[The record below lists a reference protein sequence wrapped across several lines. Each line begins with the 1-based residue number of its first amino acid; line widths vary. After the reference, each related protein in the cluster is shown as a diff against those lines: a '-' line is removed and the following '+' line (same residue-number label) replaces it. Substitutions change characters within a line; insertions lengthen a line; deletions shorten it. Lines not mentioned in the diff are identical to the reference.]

1 MSNPTRTYHF
11 AIDGLSPR
19 TLPMARLAEYIADLA
34 SLLGQPEHVHFDRV
48 SEGSAILVHEVD
60 EAAVP
65 AVEQRLGAV
74 GRDDAPADVAKAF
87 RTMNERL
94 AKDQARASLREPG
107 GAEIIPFPGVEQT
120 PGLTYGPFRERGSL
134 DGVLIRVGGKDDTVP
149 VHLLDGD
156 KVHICNANREVAR
169 LLAPSLFGPIL
180 RVHGEGRWER
190 DQEGKWNLLRF
201 DIRDFEPLD
210 DVPLGEAVRRLRAVK
225 GSGWQRISEPARELH
240 RLRGGHGEND

>member
-1 MSNPTRTYHF
+1 MSKSTRTYHF
-11 AIDGLSPR
+11 AIDGFSPR
-19 TLPMARLAEYIADLA
+19 TLPMARLAGYIADLA
-34 SLLGQPEHVHFDRV
+34 NLLGQPEHVHFDRV
-48 SEGSAILVHEVD
+48 SEGSATLVHEVD

-74 GRDDAPADVAKAF
+74 GRDDAPKDVTKAF
-87 RTMNERL
+87 RAMNERL
-94 AKDQARASLREPG
+94 AKDHARASLREPG
-107 GAEIIPFPGVEQT
+107 GAEIVPFPGVEQT
-120 PGLTYGPFRERGSL
+120 RGLAYGPFRERGTL

-156 KVHICNANREVAR
+156 KVHICNANRDVAR
-169 LLAPSLFGPIL
+169 RLAPNLFGPIL

-190 DQEGKWNLLRF
+190 DEDGNWKLLRF

-225 GSGWQRISEPARELH
+225 GSGWSGIPEPARELE
-240 RLRGGHGEND
+240 RLRGGQRRND

>member
-1 MSNPTRTYHF
+1 MTNPTRTYHF
-11 AIDGLSPR
+11 AIDAFSPR
-19 TLPMARLAEYIADLA
+19 TLPMARLAEYIGDLA
-34 SLLGQPEHVHFDRV
+34 NLLGQPEHVHFNRV
-48 SEGSAILVHEVD
+48 SEGSAVLVHEVD

-65 AVEQRLGAV
+65 AVEQRLGFV
-74 GRDDAPADVAKAF
+74 GRDDAPADVVKAY
-87 RTMNERL
+87 RAMNARL
-94 AKDQARASLREPG
+94 AKDDARASLREPG
-107 GAEIIPFPGVEQT
+107 GAEIIPFPGVEQVR
-120 PGLTYGPFRERGSL
+120 GLTYGPFRERGTL

-169 LLAPSLFGPIL
+169 LLAPNLFGPIL

-190 DQEGKWNLLRF
+190 DEDGNWNLLRF

-225 GSGWQRISEPARELH
+225 GSGWQQISEPARELH
-240 RLRGGHGEND
+240 RLRGGRGEND

>member
-1 MSNPTRTYHF
+1 MAELNSADSAVTESLAALDTCFPMADSTMSNPTRT
-11 AIDGLSPR
+11 
-19 TLPMARLAEYIADLA
+19 
-34 SLLGQPEHVHFDRV
+34 
-48 SEGSAILVHEVD
+48 
-60 EAAVP
+60 
-65 AVEQRLGAV
+65 
-74 GRDDAPADVAKAF
+74 
-87 RTMNERL
+87 
-94 AKDQARASLREPG
+94 
-107 GAEIIPFPGVEQT
+107 FPGVEQT
-120 PGLTYGPFRERGSL
+120 PGLTYGPFRERGTL

-169 LLAPSLFGPIL
+169 RLAPSLFGAIL

-240 RLRGGHGEND
+240 RLRGGQRNCSPADTGP